1 MYTSFYNWMPV
12 EYKKVISM
20 HQFENRSNLFIQY
33 LIENS
38 LLNSLNHI
46 YQPVCLWLIILL
58 NIQKSIEKHLN
69 LN

>member
-1 MYTSFYNWMPV
+1 
-12 EYKKVISM
+12 M

-33 LIENS
+33 LIESS

-46 YQPVCLWLIILL
+46 YQPVCLWLIALL